1 MSGNVTVL
9 LARRSIR
16 ARIGRLIAIAVAI
29 VIGVSFVVGSFVLAD
44 SLRGGFDSLF
54 TDINSHTD
62 LEVRTKLAFGDTND
76 GSTRDPMPASLV
88 DTVQSVP
95 GVGTVDPGIQRQAV
109 IIGPDGDAVGSG
121 GAPSFG
127 ISWDGDTSDSP
138 IVIREGKAPSGDT
151 EAVID
156 KATADKEDIAVGDSI
171 SIITTTGLHPFTVVG
186 LIGLGSTDGFGGA
199 SVAMFDLDTA
209 AKVLGAEGV
218 YDTIDLRVA
227 DGADIDTVQ
236 QALEQALPDNVEVV
250 TRDTLNKEAM
260 SAVNSFIGPFG
271 TGLLIFAFIT
281 AFVSAFLINNVF
293 AITIGQRLREL
304 ALLRA
309 IGGSGRQVRRL
320 IIVEALIMSVVA
332 TIIGIGGGM
341 LVAKL
346 IIGIFNAAGAGFPD
360 FSLVLK
366 PRSVLMAFL
375 VGVGITMCAVIIP
388 ARRAAKIPPVAAMRP
403 ELGFA
408 ALSSKRLV
416 AGTVTVIIG
425 TVLFLV
431 GLFARPG
438 GTPGLILLAGGGALL
453 MFLGTA
459 SVASTIAKPV
469 TRMIGWPVSKVY
481 GAPGQ
486 LARDNAGRAPKRTSA
501 TAAALMIGVALVSAA
516 SVFAASLRDT
526 FVSAIDRGI
535 TADYVVQPKGFGTL
549 TTDIATQLSA
559 LPELSAVSGVRF
571 IQAEVATADSAADQ
585 KDFSVVDA
593 AAFPQLVDLG
603 MIEGDEADLANGI
616 FVNKDPAKDLGLHV
630 GDTVTVTFKNGASEQ
645 LPVTGIY
652 QRRRARRQLG
662 DRERDGRA
670 GSAGR
675 TG

>member
-1 MSGNVTVL
+1 M
-9 LARRSIR
+9 
-16 ARIGRLIAIAVAI
+16 
-29 VIGVSFVVGSFVLAD
+29 
-44 SLRGGFDSLF
+44 
-54 TDINSHTD
+54 
-62 LEVRTKLAFGDTND
+62 
-76 GSTRDPMPASLV
+76 
-88 DTVQSVP
+88 
-95 GVGTVDPGIQRQAV
+95 
-109 IIGPDGDAVGSG
+109 
-121 GAPSFG
+121 
-127 ISWDGDTSDSP
+127 
-138 IVIREGKAPSGDT
+138 
-151 EAVID
+151 
-156 KATADKEDIAVGDSI
+156 
-171 SIITTTGLHPFTVVG
+171 
-186 LIGLGSTDGFGGA
+186 
-199 SVAMFDLDTA
+199 
-209 AKVLGAEGV
+209 
-218 YDTIDLRVA
+218 
-227 DGADIDTVQ
+227 
-236 QALEQALPDNVEVV
+236 
-250 TRDTLNKEAM
+250 
-260 SAVNSFIGPFG
+260 
-271 TGLLIFAFIT
+271 
-281 AFVSAFLINNVF
+281 
-293 AITIGQRLREL
+293 
-304 ALLRA
+304 
-309 IGGSGRQVRRL
+309 
-320 IIVEALIMSVVA
+320 
-332 TIIGIGGGM
+332 
-341 LVAKL
+341 
-346 IIGIFNAAGAGFPD
+346 
-360 FSLVLK
+360 LK

-388 ARRAAKIPPVAAMRP
+388 ARRAAKIPPIAAMRP

-593 AAFPQLVDLG
+593 TAFPQLVDLG

-652 QRRRARRQLG
+652 RDAALAGNWVIGTRDGRAGGAGRAGRLPRRDRASPTACPTSRRATAIDGVVSKFPQAELRTAEEYKKDSAAQIDQLLVIITVLLAFAIVIAVLGISITLGLAVFERTREIGLMRAVGMTKRQTRKMVRWEAVIVSIFGAILGIVLGTLIGVALVAVGAQQRGRRDHVQLVDDRDHPRRRRARRASW
-662 DRERDGRA
+662 RRSTRAARRA
-670 GSAGR
+670 G
-675 TG
+675 